1 MGITFAKQHQQI
13 TTKFSNKMIASFKV
27 LACALV
33 ASSSVMA
40 LPAGPPAPYDEVP
53 KPYAYEYGVQDSY
66 SGAAFGQTEN
76 ADGKIVT
83 GTYKV
88 LLPDGRT
95 QIVNYKA
102 DSHGYGGYVADVK
115 YDGHAKVAPHP
126 PPAYKPRP
134 KPHHA

>member
-1 MGITFAKQHQQI
+1 
-13 TTKFSNKMIASFKV
+13 MIQ
-27 LACALV
+27 
-33 ASSSVMA
+33 
-40 LPAGPPAPYDEVP
+40 VP

-95 QIVNYKA
+95 QVTK
-102 DSHGYGGYVADVK
+102 GF
-115 YDGHAKVAPHP
+115 
-126 PPAYKPRP
+126 
-134 KPHHA
+134 